1 MAVEKD
7 SPPLNKT
14 TKSQLTTKQSSL
26 KNTNLSKKGEREILY
41 PKQRRHYKE
50 KVGSTLSWYN

>member
-26 KNTNLSKKGEREILY
+26 KKTNLSKKGEREILY

-50 KVGSTLSWYN
+50 KVGSTLS